1 MSSADPLIGRT
12 ISHYRII
19 EKLGGGGMGVVY
31 KAEDTSLHRFVA
43 LKFLPDNVAQDSQ
56 ALERF
61 RREARAASALNHPNI
76 CTIYEIGQ
84 EDGRAFIVME
94 FLDGST
100 LKHRIGGRPMEVES
114 ILDLGI
120 QIADGLDAAHTEGI
134 IHRDVKPANIFV
146 TKRAHAKIL
155 DFGLAKL
162 APSSRVGPGVGVSS
176 MPTATVEEMLTSP
189 GAAVGTVAYMS
200 PEQVRGKYLDARS
213 DLFSFGVVLYEMA
226 TGTLPFRGDT
236 SGVIFEAILNREAVA
251 PLRLNPEL
259 PPKFEEITNKAL
271 EKDRDVRYQ
280 HASDMRADLRR
291 LKRDSTGGSASRVP
305 VQQPSIAPRWR
316 SVKVAGVIGALVIA
330 VAFLA
335 LLAFRNRKGRMGKEE
350 QPFTHQSQPQP
361 LEAVPLTALPGQE
374 ISPSFSP
381 DGSQVAFG
389 WDGETNGAGFD
400 LYVKVIGTDKPL
412 RLTNHPAPWL
422 GVAWSPDGRNIA
434 VHRLATEDR
443 GIFLVPALG
452 GPERKLASTN
462 NSVLLPPWATIS
474 WSPDGKQLAFADRFP
489 FVGYST
495 QLFLL
500 SLDTLERKQIATGC
514 EYALEPG
521 FSPFGDSLV
530 YLCIR
535 DDADFS
541 LNLLELRGGKNQ
553 RLFGGPQGIQGPTW
567 TRDGARII
575 FSTGS
580 SCNPLAGGELWQITP
595 GRTESPEKVPGLHDV
610 TSPVVSSAG
619 KRLAYVQSQ
628 INGNIWRVDLDGA
641 KAHARILAPST
652 REQYGA
658 FISPDGRRV
667 VFMSNRSGINEIWV
681 CDSDGGNAQ
690 QLTSLGDVMTGTPR
704 WSSDG
709 KQIVFDSRVGGEAN
723 VYVMDANGGVPRKL
737 ETGTRM
743 NSEPSWS
750 HDGRWIYFASGLT
763 HSSLT
768 VWRVAATGGR
778 AVQLTKT
785 ASSMPIESPDG
796 QYVYFVRFTEGKIR
810 LWRVRP
816 DGGGESMVDAMPALR
831 SEGYEWWP
839 SESGIYFY
847 LDTGIKT
854 DLDFLDLRTS
864 RIHRI
869 YTFDKPPD
877 RWGGLSVSPDGK
889 WLLYS
894 RTDEAASDLM
904 LVENFR

>member
-1 MSSADPLIGRT
+1 MKDAVSTPKVVRFGAYEVDLRSAELRKSGVKVRLTGQPFQILAILLEHPGELVTREELQKRLWPADTFVDFDRGLNAAINRV
-12 ISHYRII
+12 R
-19 EKLGGGGMGVVY
+19 EALGDS
-31 KAEDTSLHRFVA
+31 AENPRFVET
-43 LKFLPDNVAQDSQ
+43 LPRRGYRFIGQVERAEQTNSTESQ
-56 ALERF
+56 ASVNGQKDGIAGRGWK
-61 RREARAASALNHPNI
+61 
-76 CTIYEIGQ
+76 IG
-84 EDGRAFIVME
+84 I
-94 FLDGST
+94 
-100 LKHRIGGRPMEVES
+100 
-114 ILDLGI
+114 
-120 QIADGLDAAHTEGI
+120 
-134 IHRDVKPANIFV
+134 
-146 TKRAHAKIL
+146 
-155 DFGLAKL
+155 
-162 APSSRVGPGVGVSS
+162 
-176 MPTATVEEMLTSP
+176 
-189 GAAVGTVAYMS
+189 AVGSVILLIAS
-200 PEQVRGKYLDARS
+200 GL
-213 DLFSFGVVLYEMA
+213 LFS
-226 TGTLPFRGDT
+226 P
-236 SGVIFEAILNREAVA
+236 
-251 PLRLNPEL
+251 
-259 PPKFEEITNKAL
+259 
-271 EKDRDVRYQ
+271 
-280 HASDMRADLRR
+280 
-291 LKRDSTGGSASRVP
+291 
-305 VQQPSIAPRWR
+305 IARHWLI
-316 SVKVAGVIGALVIA
+316 SL
-330 VAFLA
+330 
-335 LLAFRNRKGRMGKEE
+335 
-350 QPFTHQSQPQP
+350 FTHQSQPQP

-434 VHRLATEDR
+434 VHRLATEEP

-462 NSVLLPPWATIS
+462 NSVLFPQWATIS
-474 WSPDGKQLAFADRFP
+474 WSPDGKQLAFGDHFP
-489 FVGYST
+489 VGGYST

-500 SLDTLERKQIATGC
+500 SLDTLERKQITAGC

-530 YLCIR
+530 YVCAE
-535 DDADFS
+535 DAADFT

-580 SCNPLAGGELWQITP
+580 SWTPLARGELWQITP

-610 TSPVVSSAG
+610 TSPVVSSSG

-628 INGNIWRVDLDGA
+628 IKANIWKVDLDGA
-641 KAHARILAPST
+641 KDHARILAPST

-690 QLTSLGDVMTGTPR
+690 QLTSLGNSMTGTPR

-750 HDGRWIYFASGLT
+750 HDGRWIYFESGLT
-763 HSSLT
+763 DDSVT

-785 ASSMPIESPDG
+785 ASSTPIESPDG
-796 QYVYFVRFTEGKIR
+796 QYVYFVRFTEGKFR

-816 DGGGESMVDAMPALR
+816 DGGGESLVDAMPALT
-831 SEGYEWWP
+831 GYEWWP

-864 RIHRI
+864 RIRRI
-869 YTFDKPPD
+869 YAFDKPPD
-877 RWGGLSVSPDGK
+877 MWGGLSVSTDGK